1 MKLER
6 SWKLWLELVVV
17 VVLTSLAMKREWFK
31 MWSFENNLQSP

>member
-17 VVLTSLAMKREWFK
+17 VVVVVLSSRAMKRE
-31 MWSFENNLQSP
+31 